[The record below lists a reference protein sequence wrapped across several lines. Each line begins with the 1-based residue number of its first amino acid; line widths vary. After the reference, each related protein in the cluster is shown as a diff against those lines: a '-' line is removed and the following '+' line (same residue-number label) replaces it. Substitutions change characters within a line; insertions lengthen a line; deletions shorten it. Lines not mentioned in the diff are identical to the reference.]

1 MSVSSA
7 KRCVRT
13 LIAAATA
20 FMLVVSSAYS
30 EKVNPFTKFGGNW
43 TGSGL
48 IYLSN
53 GNKEKIRCRAG
64 ITPAEMMSVISL
76 KLELRCAGD
85 SYSFEIQSEL
95 NYASG
100 AVTGS
105 WTEKSRGINGNVT
118 GTVNEEKIQAV
129 AESQTFTA
137 TLELISQSE
146 SKQQVRITSPGS
158 EMTDV
163 LIGLNRASK

>member
-1 MSVSSA
+1 MSLSSA

-13 LIAAATA
+13 LTAAAAA
-20 FMLVVSSAYS
+20 FMLLASSSYS

-53 GNKEKIRCRAG
+53 GTKEKIRCRAG
-64 ITPAEMMSVISL
+64 FTPADLMNLVSL

-85 SYSFEIQSEL
+85 SYNFEIRSEL

-105 WTEKSRGINGNVT
+105 WTEMSRGINGQVT
-118 GTVNEEKIQAV
+118 GTVNDEKINAV
-129 AESQTFTA
+129 AESQTFQA
-137 TLELISQSE
+137 TIELISQSE

-163 LIGLNRASK
+163 LIGLNRSSK